1 MGWRGLA
8 LLLLVAAVGALGTLA
23 TGAAMGMHA
32 SELAHLA
39 ALMVPAL
46 AVTFV
51 TIAVARPLLA
61 RSSMRQSLLAVAI
74 VSAVVGLANLV
85 VLARQMFVNDHDA
98 TTLGVLFLYS
108 TGAGVGA
115 ALALARARSRAVAQL
130 AETARTLGE
139 GDLDAR
145 VGRLDGGPE
154 LDTLART
161 LDDMAT
167 QLQEAVERERRVEAT
182 RRDLV
187 TAVSHDLRTPLSSL
201 RAMVEAID
209 EGVIEDAPGLRRY
222 AMEMRRSVSQLVS
235 MVDDLFELVQIDA
248 SAIETETHRARLVEI
263 VNSAVAMVEVQ
274 AREKR
279 LSVVTDLNGAEEAP
293 CSPRITRVLQNLL
306 VNAVR
311 HTPADGTVRVHASRS
326 EDWLVVA
333 VEDTGEG
340 MAPEDLARVFE
351 PFFRADPAR
360 SGTGAGLGL
369 ALARRIVES
378 LGGRIEAESR
388 PPVGSR
394 FSVQLPS

>member
-32 SELAHLA
+32 NELAHLA

-61 RSSMRQSLLAVAI
+61 RSSMRQSLLAVAM

>member
-8 LLLLVAAVGALGTLA
+8 LLLVVASVGALGTLA
-23 TGAAMGMHA
+23 TGAVMGMHA

-46 AVTFV
+46 VVTLV
-51 TIAVARPLLA
+51 AIAMARPLLA
-61 RSSMRQSLLAVAI
+61 RSSMRQSLVAVAI
-74 VSAVVGLANLV
+74 VGAVVGLANLV

-98 TTLGVLFLYS
+98 TTLAVLFLYS

-115 ALALARARSRAVAQL
+115 ALALARARSRAVARL
-130 AETARTLGE
+130 AKTAQALGE

-145 VGRLDGGPE
+145 VGRLNGGPE

-167 QLQEAVERERRVEAT
+167 QLQEALERERRVEAT

-209 EGVIEDAPGLRRY
+209 EGVIADAPGLRRY

-248 SAIETETHRARLVEI
+248 GAIETETNRARLVEI
-263 VNSAVAMVEVQ
+263 VSSAVATVEVQ

-279 LSVVTDLNGAEEAP
+279 LSLVTNLNGAEEAP
-293 CSPRITRVLQNLL
+293 CSPRMTRVLQNLL

-311 HTPADGTVRVHASRS
+311 HTPADGTVRVRASRS
-326 EDWLVVA
+326 PHWLELA

-340 MAPEDLARVFE
+340 MAPEDVARVFE

-388 PPVGSR
+388 PAVGSR
-394 FSVQLPS
+394 FSVQLPP

>member
-23 TGAAMGMHA
+23 MGAAMGMHA

-98 TTLGVLFLYS
+98 ATLGVLFLYS

-130 AETARTLGE
+130 AETARTLGD

-235 MVDDLFELVQIDA
+235 MVDDLFELVRIDA
-248 SAIETETHRARLVEI
+248 GAVEIETHRARLVEI
-263 VNSAVAMVEVQ
+263 VNSAVATVEVQ

-340 MAPEDLARVFE
+340 MAPEDLARVFK

-388 PPVGSR
+388 PAVGSR
-394 FSVQLPS
+394 FSIQLPS

>member
-8 LLLLVAAVGALGTLA
+8 LLLVVAGVGALGTLA
-23 TGAAMGMHA
+23 IGAAMGMHA
-32 SELAHLA
+32 NELAHLA
-39 ALMVPAL
+39 ALMAPAL
-46 AVTFV
+46 VVTLV
-51 TIAVARPLLA
+51 ATAVARPLLA
-61 RSSMRQSLLAVAI
+61 RSSMRQSLVAVAI
-74 VSAVVGLANLV
+74 VGAVVGLANLV

-98 TTLGVLFLYS
+98 TTLAVLVLYS

-115 ALALARARSRAVAQL
+115 ALALARARSRAVARL
-130 AETARTLGE
+130 AKTARALGE
-139 GDLDAR
+139 GHLDAR

-167 QLQEAVERERRVEAT
+167 QLQEAMERERRVEAT

-209 EGVIEDAPGLRRY
+209 DGVIEDAPGLRRY

-248 SAIETETHRARLVEI
+248 GAIETETHQARLVEI
-263 VNSAVAMVEVQ
+263 VNSAVAAVEVQ

-279 LSVVTDLNGAEEAP
+279 LSLVTNLNGTEETR
-293 CSPRITRVLQNLL
+293 CSPRMTRVLQNLL

-326 EDWLVVA
+326 PDWLEVA

-351 PFFRADPAR
+351 PFFRADLAR

-369 ALARRIVES
+369 ALARRIVEA

-388 PPVGSR
+388 PAVGSR
-394 FSVQLPS
+394 FSVQLPP

>member
-32 SELAHLA
+32 NELAHLA

-61 RSSMRQSLLAVAI
+61 RSSMRQSLLAVAM

-263 VNSAVAMVEVQ
+263 VNSAVATVGVQ

-388 PPVGSR
+388 PAVGSR

>member
-23 TGAAMGMHA
+23 MGAAMGMHA

-98 TTLGVLFLYS
+98 ATLGVLFLYS

-235 MVDDLFELVQIDA
+235 MVDDLFELVRIDA
-248 SAIETETHRARLVEI
+248 GVVEIETHRARLVEI
-263 VNSAVAMVEVQ
+263 VNSAVATVEVQ

-340 MAPEDLARVFE
+340 MAPEDLARVFK

-388 PPVGSR
+388 PAVGSR
-394 FSVQLPS
+394 FSIQLPS

>member
-8 LLLLVAAVGALGTLA
+8 LLLVVAGVGALGTLA

-39 ALMVPAL
+39 ALMAPAL
-46 AVTFV
+46 VVTLV
-51 TIAVARPLLA
+51 AIAVARPLLA
-61 RSSMRQSLLAVAI
+61 RSSMRQSLVAVAI
-74 VSAVVGLANLV
+74 VGAVVGLANLV

-108 TGAGVGA
+108 TGSGVGA
-115 ALALARARSRAVAQL
+115 ALALARARSRAVARL
-130 AETARTLGE
+130 AETARALGE

-145 VGRLDGGPE
+145 VGHLEGGPE
-154 LDTLART
+154 LDTLAVT

-167 QLQEAVERERRVEAT
+167 KLRAAMERERRIERT

-201 RAMVEAID
+201 QAMVEAIE
-209 EGVIEDAPGLRRY
+209 EGVIEDRLSLRRY
-222 AMEMRRSVSQLVS
+222 AVEMRRSVSQLVT
-235 MVDDLFELVQIDA
+235 MVDDLFEMVQLDEG
-248 SAIETETHRARLVEI
+248 AIETETHRARLVEI
-263 VNSAVAMVEVQ
+263 VSSAVAAVEVQ

-279 LSVVTDLNGAEEAP
+279 LSLVTNLNGAEDAP
-293 CSPRITRVLQNLL
+293 CSPRMTRVLQNLL

-326 EDWLVVA
+326 PDGLEVA

-340 MAPEDLARVFE
+340 LAPEDLERVFE

-360 SGTGAGLGL
+360 SGPGAGLGL

-378 LGGRIEAESR
+378 LGGRIAAESR

-394 FSVQLPS
+394 FSVQLPP

>member
-1 MGWRGLA
+1 
-8 LLLLVAAVGALGTLA
+8 
-23 TGAAMGMHA
+23 
-32 SELAHLA
+32 
-39 ALMVPAL
+39 
-46 AVTFV
+46 
-51 TIAVARPLLA
+51 
-61 RSSMRQSLLAVAI
+61 
-74 VSAVVGLANLV
+74 
-85 VLARQMFVNDHDA
+85 MFVNDHDA

-108 TGAGVGA
+108 TGTGVGA

-130 AETARTLGE
+130 AETARILGE

-167 QLQEAVERERRVEAT
+167 QLHEAMERERRIEAT

-248 SAIETETHRARLVEI
+248 GAIESEAHRARLVEI
-263 VNSAVAMVEVQ
+263 VDSAVATVEVQ

-279 LSVVTDLNGAEEAP
+279 LSVVTNLTGAEEAP
-293 CSPRITRVLQNLL
+293 CSPRMTRVLQNLL

-311 HTPADGTVRVHASRS
+311 HTPADGTVRVRASRS
-326 EDWLVVA
+326 EDWLVVV

-351 PFFRADPAR
+351 PFFRTDPAR

-388 PPVGSR
+388 PAVGSR

>member
-23 TGAAMGMHA
+23 MGAAMGMHA

-98 TTLGVLFLYS
+98 ATLGVLFLYS

-235 MVDDLFELVQIDA
+235 MVDDLFELVRIDA
-248 SAIETETHRARLVEI
+248 GAVEIETHRARLVEI
-263 VNSAVAMVEVQ
+263 VNSAVATVEVQ

-340 MAPEDLARVFE
+340 MAPEDLARVFK

-388 PPVGSR
+388 PAVGSR
-394 FSVQLPS
+394 FSIQLPS

>member
-8 LLLLVAAVGALGTLA
+8 LLLVVAAVGALGTLA
-23 TGAAMGMHA
+23 TGAAVGMHA

-46 AVTFV
+46 AVTLV

-167 QLQEAVERERRVEAT
+167 QLQEAMERERGVEAT

-248 SAIETETHRARLVEI
+248 GAIETETHRARLVEI
-263 VNSAVAMVEVQ
+263 VNSAVATVEVQ

-279 LSVVTDLNGAEEAP
+279 LSVVTNLNGAEEAP
-293 CSPRITRVLQNLL
+293 CSPRMVRVLQNLL

-388 PPVGSR
+388 PAAGSR